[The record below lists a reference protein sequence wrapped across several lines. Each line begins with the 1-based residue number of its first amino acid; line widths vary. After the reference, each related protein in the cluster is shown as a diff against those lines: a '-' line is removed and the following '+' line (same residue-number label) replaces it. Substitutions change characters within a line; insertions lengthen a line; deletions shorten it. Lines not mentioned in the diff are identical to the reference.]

1 MSPAMRMGPGGGCRS
16 AAAAGDLLDA
26 GPVPDDGLV
35 VRSARLCHKC
45 QRSATWTAAG
55 APSRAPS
62 AWAPELANGHRGTVS
77 NCDEV
82 SVPLQWFC
90 RLGDRTNNV

>member
-1 MSPAMRMGPGGGCRS
+1 
-16 AAAAGDLLDA
+16 
-26 GPVPDDGLV
+26 
-35 VRSARLCHKC
+35 
-45 QRSATWTAAG
+45 
-55 APSRAPS
+55 
-62 AWAPELANGHRGTVS
+62 VS

>member
-26 GPVPDDGLV
+26 GPVPDDGLG

-45 QRSATWTAAG
+45 QRSATWIAPGARPAG
-55 APSRAPS
+55 TLRLSTHQPKVGLT
-62 AWAPELANGHRGTVS
+62 ELTMGGIVDS
-77 NCDEV
+77 E
-82 SVPLQWFC
+82 
-90 RLGDRTNNV
+90 RL